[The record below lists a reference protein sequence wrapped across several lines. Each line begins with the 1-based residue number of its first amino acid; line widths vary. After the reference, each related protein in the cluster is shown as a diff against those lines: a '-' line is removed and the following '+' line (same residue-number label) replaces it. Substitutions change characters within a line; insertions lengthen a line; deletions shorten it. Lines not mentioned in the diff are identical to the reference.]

1 MSGGAA
7 YLYDPDQEINKKLNR
22 QLAEILPMDAS
33 DFEWVFKTLQ
43 AHQDYTGSEKAKELL
58 EQWDQTQLS
67 FVKISTS
74 TYLEKI
80 KETKE

>member
-33 DFEWVFKTLQ
+33 DFKWVFKNLQ
-43 AHQDYTGSEKAKELL
+43 DHQDYTESEKAKELL